1 MRISL
6 DGYDPKV
13 RKVNRCRPTVSNK
26 TILATKQ
33 KFCFTKAPPVQSI
46 TDIALLGFRL
56 ILHPG
61 MFINFI
67 LHYHLFFRKEFFFEY
82 LYFSEY
88 DIRMFLFVWEIGHP
102 LSTYAT
108 GGMEVGLSKMC
119 TGAYRGRV
127 CIDIPTC
134 NSPTN
139 LY

>member
-67 LHYHLFFRKEFFFEY
+67 LHYHLFFRKEFFSNVYISVNTIFECSY
-82 LYFSEY
+82 LRNYNHFHN
-88 DIRMFLFVWEIGHP
+88 ILRLFDV
-102 LSTYAT
+102 L
-108 GGMEVGLSKMC
+108 
-119 TGAYRGRV
+119 
-127 CIDIPTC
+127 
-134 NSPTN
+134 TN
-139 LY
+139 LPFTISETIGNYYL